1 MAPAAVNLLHGA
13 NAVDGLS
20 PDLSTLALLLLAL
33 MYFYNRLS
41 GRRMP
46 SKSRNRKPKKPRI
59 VKTNAT
65 PIRGRPPRTFRGSEE
80 QLVKDSVKTVFMDQN
95 LKDEAGNPAS
105 AADFGVAPENLR
117 LTEHG
122 LPIEPLTFKED
133 GALLRGCE
141 GRHPRPVGWELL
153 GDQPGEYDP
162 SLLKVPTAAEGGTF
176 WTTHTDSFNP
186 DDYLPNYFAPPHD
199 DPHFMWMFEVSHDV
213 VGFERL
219 QNLVP
224 LIRRVQDRDIHPK
237 DFYESLETELRARF
251 NDLYYTLSRYAKVL
265 ATAFIFPFLWLYRFS
280 VFQILR
286 FDCGTD
292 RKHHRA
298 TDGSSAPQHWIPLG
312 TRVGHRFD
320 GGVIDVHKTMKEFG
334 PIANFINPASPPP
347 DANSMTAES
356 YCRGR
361 TLNMDGSSSLDH
373 HIPRYRP
380 MDGSVHFP
388 YKPTTGAWVSEDV
401 DDMMKIFLG
410 FRTQKEVSAFFARL
424 SKEKSPEDVIKKLGS
439 LSETRSSD
447 SGASDLSLRT
457 PTKDLRIVLSDVGSP
472 STPEGEY
479 HTSLASEYSNERS
492 NTSTASV
499 ASSIFNRTTP
509 RKSTPPKKT
518 ITLTQMVRAYGDHS
532 KPDIIVLSSS
542 SEDEN
547 EVAPP
552 PEDENVIAPPPPS
565 PVAADKTLTPKSS
578 PESPP
583 VAPTTSTNK
592 DDDSSSFLRE
602 SPNNCHTFSDSDS
615 DAVEDAIANLT
626 SSLRRRLSRGSD
638 RCRPRS
644 SPPSLS
650 SLSSSEMSSEDPS
663 LTDIKNVSLALRQ
676 VTKELKP
683 QILNTPPTE
692 HFGSSGKRKFFFSS
706 PDNALPRGKRPRQ
719 MIGPLTE
726 QDQFAAEADELD
738 QRDRSR
744 RDQVIRDLQ
753 CEVPFPASSHP
764 DIERPQMEFERLAA
778 GKVVDFFGQ
787 GNDESFTRL
796 LKQICNSSAGN
807 TAVDK
812 ARSTIVRFINCFK
825 KLELPRNV
833 IPQLDE
839 SQDDDLRLFIQK
851 IITDVAD
858 RIIEKTHNASHS
870 LYRNG
875 TPAAARVTFKNPS
888 FIVWESPELAQIS
901 EEINEATTETTGGSS
916 DLPSAILTPPV
927 FTSSPMSPDSTTT
940 GQPQASS
947 MWAGSLRSRC
957 ANRSRCIA
965 ATPSQGPS
973 TPTQGPIIT
982 NAGSILQ
989 HTFDQLPASA
999 DDGSNIN
1006 TEAIMAVMSAI
1017 QEMDE
1022 DHLEAEVVEE
1032 DAVAE
1037 EDADADDE
1045 ATEIQE

>member
-1 MAPAAVNLLHGA
+1 MAPAAANLLHGA
-13 NAVDGLS
+13 NAVAGLP
-20 PDLSTLALLLLAL
+20 PDLSTLVFLLLVL

-46 SKSRNRKPKKPRI
+46 SKSKNKKPKKPRI
-59 VKTNAT
+59 AKTNAT
-65 PIRGRPPRTFRGSEE
+65 PIRGRLPRSFRGSEE
-80 QLVKDSVKTVFMDQN
+80 QLVKDSVKTVYLDQN
-95 LKDEAGNPAS
+95 LKDEDGNPAS

-117 LTEHG
+117 LTVHG
-122 LPIEPLTFKED
+122 LLIEPLTFKED
-133 GALLRGCE
+133 GAHLRGCE

-162 SLLKVPTAAEGGTF
+162 SLLRVPTAAEGGTF
-176 WTTHTDSFNP
+176 WTMHTDSFNP

-224 LIRRVQDRDIHPK
+224 LIRRVQDRDVHPK

-265 ATAFIFPFLWLYRFS
+265 VMALVFPFLWFYRFS

-286 FDCGTD
+286 LDCGTD

-298 TDGSSAPQHWIPLG
+298 TDGSSAPQNWLPLG

-320 GGVIDVHKTMKEFG
+320 GGVIDVHKTMKSFG
-334 PIANFINPASPPP
+334 PITNFINPASPPP
-347 DANSMTAES
+347 DANSMIAES

-361 TLNMDGSSSLDH
+361 TVNMDGSSSLDH

-380 MDGSVHFP
+380 MDGSFHFP
-388 YKPTTGAWVSEDV
+388 YKPTAGAWVSEDV
-401 DDMMKIFLG
+401 DDMMKVFLG

-424 SKEKSPEDVIKKLGS
+424 SKEKSPEEVIKKLGS

-457 PTKDLRIVLSDVGSP
+457 PTKDLRIVLSDVRSP

-479 HTSLASEYSNERS
+479 HTSLASEYSNEQSIDRS
-492 NTSTASV
+492 NTSTASMD
-499 ASSIFNRTTP
+499 SSIFNRTTP
-509 RKSTPPKKT
+509 RKTATPRKI
-518 ITLTQMVRAYGDHS
+518 ITLTQMVRNFGDQS
-532 KPDIIVLSSS
+532 KPDVVVLSSS
-542 SEDEN
+542 SEDEK
-547 EVAPP
+547 E
-552 PEDENVIAPPPPS
+552 IAPPPPS
-565 PVAADKTLTPKSS
+565 PASADKTLTPKSS
-578 PESPP
+578 PKSSPESPP
-583 VAPTTSTNK
+583 MAPETSTSRGN
-592 DDDSSSFLRE
+592 DSSSFLRE
-602 SPNNCHTFSDSDS
+602 SPNNCRTFSDSDS

-626 SSLRRRLSRGSD
+626 SSLRRRFGRGGD
-638 RCRPRS
+638 RCRHRS
-644 SPPSLS
+644 SPPTLS

-663 LTDIKNVSLALRQ
+663 LTEIKNVSLALKQ

-683 QILNTPPTE
+683 KVLNTPPTE
-692 HFGSSGKRKFFFSS
+692 HFGKRKFFFSS
-706 PDNALPRGKRPRQ
+706 PDNALPQGKRPKQ
-719 MIGPLTE
+719 MVGPLTE
-726 QDQFAAEADELD
+726 QDQFAAEADEME
-738 QRDRSR
+738 QRDRNR
-744 RDQVIRDLQ
+744 RDQIIHDLQ
-753 CEVPFPASSHP
+753 REVPFPVSTHP

-796 LKQICNSSAGN
+796 LKQICSSSAGN
-807 TAVDK
+807 SAVDR
-812 ARSTIVRFINCFK
+812 ARTAIIRFINCFK
-825 KLELPRNV
+825 KLELPKNV

-858 RIIEKTHNASHS
+858 RIIEKTHNAGHTLS
-870 LYRNG
+870 RNRSP
-875 TPAAARVTFKNPS
+875 TAARVTFKNPS

-901 EEINEATTETTGGSS
+901 EETNEATAETTGCSS
-916 DLPSAILTPPV
+916 NQPSAILTPPV
-927 FTSSPMSPDSTTT
+927 FTSSPMSPDSTTL

-965 ATPSQGPS
+965 VTPTQGPS
-973 TPTQGPIIT
+973 TPTQGPLIT

-989 HTFDQLPASA
+989 HTFDQLPTSA

-1022 DHLEAEVVEE
+1022 DQQEAEVVEE

-1045 ATEIQE
+1045 ATELQE

>member
-20 PDLSTLALLLLAL
+20 PDLSTLVLLLLAL

-46 SKSRNRKPKKPRI
+46 SKSKNKKLKKPRI

-65 PIRGRPPRTFRGSEE
+65 PIRGRPPRNFRGSEE
-80 QLVKDSVKTVFMDQN
+80 QLVKDSVKTVYMDQN

-133 GALLRGCE
+133 GAHLRGCE

-186 DDYLPNYFAPPHD
+186 DNYLPNYFAPPHD

-224 LIRRVQDRDIHPK
+224 LIRRVQDRNIHPK

-265 ATAFIFPFLWLYRFS
+265 AMAFIFPFLWLYRFS

-286 FDCGTD
+286 LDCGTD
-292 RKHHRA
+292 RKLHQA
-298 TDGSSAPQHWIPLG
+298 ADGSSAPQNWIPLG

-320 GGVIDVHKTMKEFG
+320 GGAIDVHKTMKSFG

-388 YKPTTGAWVSEDV
+388 FKPTTGAWLSEDV
-401 DDMMKIFLG
+401 DDMMKVFLG

-499 ASSIFNRTTP
+499 DSSIFDRTTP
-509 RKSTPPKKT
+509 RRSTPPKKT
-518 ITLTQMVRAYGDHS
+518 ITLTQMVRAYGDHQ
-532 KPDIIVLSSS
+532 KPDVIVLSSS
-542 SEDEN
+542 SEDE
-547 EVAPP
+547 E
-552 PEDENVIAPPPPS
+552 ETAPPPPS
-565 PVAADKTLTPKSS
+565 PVSADKTLTPKSSPKSS

-583 VAPTTSTNK
+583 VAPATSTSKEN
-592 DDDSSSFLRE
+592 DSSSFLRE
-602 SPNNCHTFSDSDS
+602 SPNNCRTFSDSDS

-626 SSLRRRLSRGSD
+626 SSLRRRLGRGGD
-638 RCRPRS
+638 RCRHRS

-663 LTDIKNVSLALRQ
+663 LTEIKNVSLALKQ

-683 QILNTPPTE
+683 KVLHTPPTE
-692 HFGSSGKRKFFFSS
+692 RFGKRKFSFSS
-706 PDNALPRGKRPRQ
+706 PDNALPQGKRLRR

-738 QRDRSR
+738 QRDRNR

-753 CEVPFPASSHP
+753 CVVPFPASSHP

-796 LKQICNSSAGN
+796 LKQICSSSAGN
-807 TAVDK
+807 SAVDK
-812 ARSTIVRFINCFK
+812 ARVAIIRFINCFK
-825 KLELPRNV
+825 KLELPKNV

-858 RIIEKTHNASHS
+858 RIIEKTHNAGHS
-870 LYRNG
+870 LSRNRSP
-875 TPAAARVTFKNPS
+875 TAARVTFKNPS

-901 EEINEATTETTGGSS
+901 EETNEATTETTGCSS

-927 FTSSPMSPDSTTT
+927 FTSSPMSPDSTTA

-965 ATPSQGPS
+965 VTPTQGPS
-973 TPTQGPIIT
+973 TPTQGPMIV

-989 HTFDQLPASA
+989 HTFDQLPAST
-999 DDGSNIN
+999 DGGSDIN

-1017 QEMDE
+1017 HEMDE
-1022 DHLEAEVVEE
+1022 DHQEVE
-1032 DAVAE
+1032 DVE